1 MATTNC
7 EVVWVL
13 QLIKDLRIYHPKSAM
28 LLCDNQTTLHIA
40 ANPVFHERTSHIKV
54 DCDCYLVRDKIA
66 GVIKTFPISGNFHT
80 SNIFTKFLGLAAFSR
95 LMNSLGQINLFT
107 PSPSSSCLKD
117 QVSEFPVQYLRGSV
131 KL

>member
-28 LLCDNQTTLHIA
+28 LLCDNQTTLHT
-40 ANPVFHERTSHIKV
+40 NV
-54 DCDCYLVRDKIA
+54 DCYLVRDKIA
-66 GVIKTFPISGNFHT
+66 GVIKTFPISDNFHA
-80 SNIFTKFLGLAAFSR
+80 SNIFTKFLGLVAFSR
-95 LMNSLGQINLFT
+95 LVNSLGLINIFT
-107 PSPSSSCLKD
+107 PSPSFSCLKD

>member
-1 MATTNC
+1 MTTTNC

-28 LLCDNQTTLHIA
+28 LLCDNQT
-40 ANPVFHERTSHIKV
+40 SHIKV

-66 GVIKTFPISGNFHT
+66 GVIMTYPISGNFHT